1 LQSGIVGY
9 GVAIPYRR
17 MDVQQVLN
25 VWKNSDYGI
34 LKYRLRSAERAVLLF
49 NEDTNTLATES
60 SRNALRHSGLAGR
73 DMGALYLGTGTNP
86 WASNP
91 SSTLIAES
99 IGTSPEVIC
108 SDVQFSGKSGTSAI
122 QICSALAE
130 SNSIKYGMAIGA
142 DTLNRHVQPGELYE
156 YVASAGSASFVIGK
170 ENVVARIL
178 GVQSYMSS
186 LCDWF
191 RIEGERYVKTGS
203 SDIPDAIQIGLVEH
217 TIPAVQKLNNK
228 LGLKPEDYTYAV
240 FQQPYGYVPFAVG
253 GALNFK
259 EAQIAPGVVSEQI
272 GDCGAASALLGLA
285 NILDIAKSG
294 DRILLA
300 SYGFGAGSDAFSLE
314 VTSEL
319 ESKRGR
325 TPLVKDLIAKKEM
338 VDYAT
343 AMKYE
348 LKYLRSIYPLG
359 PMT

>member
-1 LQSGIVGY
+1 
-9 GVAIPYRR
+9 

-34 LKYRLRSAERAVLLF
+34 LKYRLRSAERTVLLF

-60 SRNALRHSGLAGR
+60 SRNALRYSGLAGK
-73 DMGALYLGTGTNP
+73 DIEALYLGTGTNP

-122 QICSALAE
+122 QICSALTE
-130 SNSIKYGMAIGA
+130 SNSIKYGMAIGS

-156 YVASAGSASFVIGK
+156 YIASAGSASFVVGK
-170 ENVVARIL
+170 ENVIARIR

-191 RIEGERYVKTGS
+191 RIEGERYIKTGS

-217 TIPAVQKLNNK
+217 TIPAVQKLNSK

-259 EAQIAPGVVSEQI
+259 EAQIAPGVLSEQI

-285 NILDIAKSG
+285 NVLDIAKSG

-314 VTSEL
+314 VTSEI
-319 ESKRGR
+319 EPKRGR
-325 TPLVKDLIAKKEM
+325 APLVKDLIAKKEM

-348 LKYLRSIYPLG
+348 MKYLRSIYPLG